1 MPDFLAP
8 VFAKDDTMTTAVSA
22 ISTSTSTSTD
32 SITPKTGFASLGAG
46 DFIKML
52 SAQLQNQDPTKP
64 TDNTAMVA
72 QLAQFTS
79 LSAQTSMG
87 STLTQIAG
95 KLDTMISEL
104 GQVIAATPKAAAAG
118 FSATTTPTA

>member
-1 MPDFLAP
+1 
-8 VFAKDDTMTTAVSA
+8 MTTAVSA
-22 ISTSTSTSTD
+22 LPSATSGAA
-32 SITPKTGFASLGAG
+32 TPKTGFASLGAG

-79 LSAQTSMG
+79 LSATTSMG

-104 GQVIAATPKAAAAG
+104 GQVIAASPPASASAG
-118 FSATTTPTA
+118 NTTTTV

>member
-1 MPDFLAP
+1 
-8 VFAKDDTMTTAVSA
+8 MTTAVSA
-22 ISTSTSTSTD
+22 TSAAATAASSAA
-32 SITPKTGFASLGAG
+32 PKTGFASLGAG

-64 TDNTAMVA
+64 ADNTAMVA

-79 LSAQTSMG
+79 LSVSTSMG

-104 GQVIAATPKAAAAG
+104 GQVIAARPPA
-118 FSATTTPTA
+118 ATTTTSTPTA

>member
-1 MPDFLAP
+1 
-8 VFAKDDTMTTAVSA
+8 MTTAVAATSA
-22 ISTSTSTSTD
+22 AATSAA
-32 SITPKTGFASLGAG
+32 TPKTGFASLGAG

-79 LSAQTSMG
+79 LSATTSMG

-95 KLDTMISEL
+95 KLDTMIGEL
-104 GQVIAATPKAAAAG
+104 GQVIGAPASGTT
-118 FSATTTPTA
+118 SSTTTA

>member
-1 MPDFLAP
+1 
-8 VFAKDDTMTTAVSA
+8 MTTAVSA
-22 ISTSTSTSTD
+22 NSVAAANSATTGATTA
-32 SITPKTGFASLGAG
+32 KTGFASLGAG

-79 LSAQTSMG
+79 LSATTSMG

-104 GQVIAATPKAAAAG
+104 GQVIAASPPASVTP
-118 FSATTTPTA
+118 TTTPTA

>member
-1 MPDFLAP
+1 
-8 VFAKDDTMTTAVSA
+8 MTTAVSA
-22 ISTSTSTSTD
+22 TSASTTGTAA
-32 SITPKTGFASLGAG
+32 PKTGFASLGAG

-79 LSAQTSMG
+79 LSATTSMG

-104 GQVIAATPKAAAAG
+104 GQVIAAPAAG
-118 FSATTTPTA
+118 ANAGSTSTTTTTA

>member
-1 MPDFLAP
+1 
-8 VFAKDDTMTTAVSA
+8 MTTAVSA
-22 ISTSTSTSTD
+22 ASTATSAT
-32 SITPKTGFASLGAG
+32 TPKTGFASLGAG

-64 TDNTAMVA
+64 SDNTAMVA

-79 LSAQTSMG
+79 LSATTSMG

-104 GQVIAATPKAAAAG
+104 GQVIAATPPA
-118 FSATTTPTA
+118 SATGNTTPTTTIA

>member
-1 MPDFLAP
+1 
-8 VFAKDDTMTTAVSA
+8 MTTAVSA
-22 ISTSTSTSTD
+22 STASTTAATA
-32 SITPKTGFASLGAG
+32 PKTGFASLGAG

-79 LSAQTSMG
+79 LSATTSMG

-104 GQVIAATPKAAAAG
+104 GRVLTPTPPASANTPATTPGTTA
-118 FSATTTPTA
+118 ATTTTI

>member
-1 MPDFLAP
+1 MIA
-8 VFAKDDTMTTAVSA
+8 AVSA
-22 ISTSTSTSTD
+22 PTAAASAA
-32 SITPKTGFASLGAG
+32 TPKTGLAGLGAG

-64 TDNTAMVA
+64 TDNSAMVA
-72 QLAQFTS
+72 QLAQFTT
-79 LSAQTSMG
+79 LSATTSMG

-104 GQVIAATPKAAAAG
+104 SQVIAAKPITPPAG
-118 FSATTTPTA
+118 TSTTPTV

>member
-1 MPDFLAP
+1 
-8 VFAKDDTMTTAVSA
+8 MTTAVSA
-22 ISTSTSTSTD
+22 TPAATSAGA
-32 SITPKTGFASLGAG
+32 PKTGFASLGAG

-64 TDNTAMVA
+64 ADNTAMVA

-79 LSAQTSMG
+79 LSVSTSMG

-104 GQVIAATPKAAAAG
+104 GQVIAASPPAAASAG
-118 FSATTTPTA
+118 TSTTTPA

>member
-1 MPDFLAP
+1 
-8 VFAKDDTMTTAVSA
+8 MTTSVSA
-22 ISTSTSTSTD
+22 TTPPATSAAA
-32 SITPKTGFASLGAG
+32 PKTGFASLGAG

-52 SAQLQNQDPTKP
+52 SAQIQNQDPTKP

-79 LSAQTSMG
+79 LSATTSMG

-95 KLDTMISEL
+95 KLDTMIGEL
-104 GQVIAATPKAAAAG
+104 GQVIGAPATG
-118 FSATTTPTA
+118 TTTTTTTA

>member
-1 MPDFLAP
+1 
-8 VFAKDDTMTTAVSA
+8 MTTAVSA
-22 ISTSTSTSTD
+22 TSSASPATTAAA
-32 SITPKTGFASLGAG
+32 PKTGFASLGAG

-64 TDNTAMVA
+64 SDNTAMVA

-79 LSAQTSMG
+79 LSATTSMG

-104 GQVIAATPKAAAAG
+104 GQVIAASPPAAG
-118 FSATTTPTA
+118 PAANSTPTT

>member
-1 MPDFLAP
+1 
-8 VFAKDDTMTTAVSA
+8 MTTAVSA
-22 ISTSTSTSTD
+22 TSAASSATSVTSGT
-32 SITPKTGFASLGAG
+32 TAPKTGFASLGAG

-64 TDNTAMVA
+64 TDNSAMVA

-79 LSAQTSMG
+79 LSATTSMG

-104 GQVIAATPKAAAAG
+104 GQVIAAGPPAAG
-118 FSATTTPTA
+118 NGTSTGATTTPTA

>member
-1 MPDFLAP
+1 
-8 VFAKDDTMTTAVSA
+8 MTTAVSA
-22 ISTSTSTSTD
+22 AGAASAATAGAKA
-32 SITPKTGFASLGAG
+32 PTGLASLGAG

-79 LSAQTSMG
+79 LSATTAMG

-104 GQVIAATPKAAAAG
+104 GQVIAAPHLA
-118 FSATTTPTA
+118 SAQGSASASALTGTTSTGTTTA

>member
-1 MPDFLAP
+1 
-8 VFAKDDTMTTAVSA
+8 MTTAVSA
-22 ISTSTSTSTD
+22 TTNASASATSTSSAA
-32 SITPKTGFASLGAG
+32 PTGFAALGAG

-52 SAQLQNQDPTKP
+52 AAQLSNQDPSKP

-79 LSAQTSMG
+79 LSATTSMG

-104 GQVIAATPKAAAAG
+104 GQVIAAPAAG
-118 FSATTTPTA
+118 TGRSSTTATTTTA

>member
-1 MPDFLAP
+1 
-8 VFAKDDTMTTAVSA
+8 MTTAVSA
-22 ISTSTSTSTD
+22 TTAAITSAAA
-32 SITPKTGFASLGAG
+32 PKTGFASLGAG

-64 TDNTAMVA
+64 ADNTAMVA

-79 LSAQTSMG
+79 LSATTSMG

-95 KLDTMISEL
+95 KLDTMIGEL
-104 GQVIAATPKAAAAG
+104 GQVLRAPAA
-118 FSATTTPTA
+118 SASTTSPTTTA

>member
-1 MPDFLAP
+1 
-8 VFAKDDTMTTAVSA
+8 MTTAVSA
-22 ISTSTSTSTD
+22 ISTSTSTD
-32 SITPKTGFASLGAG
+32 SIAPKTGFASLGAD

-64 TDNTAMVA
+64 ADNTAMVA

-104 GQVIAATPKAAAAG
+104 GQVIAASPPAAG
-118 FSATTTPTA
+118 SSATTTPTA

>member
-1 MPDFLAP
+1 
-8 VFAKDDTMTTAVSA
+8 MTTAVSA
-22 ISTSTSTSTD
+22 TNATTTSAAA
-32 SITPKTGFASLGAG
+32 PKTGFASLGAG

-118 FSATTTPTA
+118 SSATTTPTA

>member
-1 MPDFLAP
+1 
-8 VFAKDDTMTTAVSA
+8 
-22 ISTSTSTSTD
+22 
-32 SITPKTGFASLGAG
+32 
-46 DFIKML
+46 ML

-79 LSAQTSMG
+79 LSATTSMG

-104 GQVIAATPKAAAAG
+104 GQVIAAPAARANAG
-118 FSATTTPTA
+118 STSTTTTTA

>member
-1 MPDFLAP
+1 
-8 VFAKDDTMTTAVSA
+8 MTTAVSA
-22 ISTSTSTSTD
+22 ISTSTSTD
-32 SITPKTGFASLGAG
+32 SIAPKTGFASLGAG

-104 GQVIAATPKAAAAG
+104 GQVIAASPPAAG
-118 FSATTTPTA
+118 SSATTTPTA

>member
-1 MPDFLAP
+1 
-8 VFAKDDTMTTAVSA
+8 MTTSVSGPVSA
-22 ISTSTSTSTD
+22 TSAAPTGAA
-32 SITPKTGFASLGAG
+32 TPKTGFASLGAG

-79 LSAQTSMG
+79 LSATTSMG

-104 GQVIAATPKAAAAG
+104 GQVIAAGPQAAAAG
-118 FSATTTPTA
+118 STTNTTITA

>member
-1 MPDFLAP
+1 
-8 VFAKDDTMTTAVSA
+8 MTSAVSA
-22 ISTSTSTSTD
+22 TSTATSAA
-32 SITPKTGFASLGAG
+32 TPKSGFASLGAG

-64 TDNTAMVA
+64 ADNTAMVA

-79 LSAQTSMG
+79 LSATTSMG

-95 KLDTMISEL
+95 KLDTMIGEL
-104 GQVIAATPKAAAAG
+104 GQVLRAPAA
-118 FSATTTPTA
+118 SASTTSPTTTA

>member
-1 MPDFLAP
+1 
-8 VFAKDDTMTTAVSA
+8 MTTNVSA
-22 ISTSTSTSTD
+22 TSAATTATA
-32 SITPKTGFASLGAG
+32 TAAPKTGFASLGAG

-79 LSAQTSMG
+79 LSATTSMG

-104 GQVIAATPKAAAAG
+104 GQVIAASPPASVTP
-118 FSATTTPTA
+118 TTTPTA

>member
-1 MPDFLAP
+1 
-8 VFAKDDTMTTAVSA
+8 MTTAVSA
-22 ISTSTSTSTD
+22 ISTSTSTD
-32 SITPKTGFASLGAG
+32 SFAPKTGFASLGAG

-64 TDNTAMVA
+64 ADNTAMVA

-104 GQVIAATPKAAAAG
+104 GEVIAATPKAAAAG
-118 FSATTTPTA
+118 SSATTTPTA